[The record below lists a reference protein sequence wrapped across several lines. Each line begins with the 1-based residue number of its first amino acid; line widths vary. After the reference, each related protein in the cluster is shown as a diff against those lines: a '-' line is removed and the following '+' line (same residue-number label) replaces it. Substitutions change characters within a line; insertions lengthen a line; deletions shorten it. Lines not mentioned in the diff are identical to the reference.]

1 LLKSQTA
8 FMLGGK
14 APAGCPD
21 CAKTDAPPR
30 LEAAM
35 AAVAVN
41 DPRKKSRRLTGV
53 IKHPSC

>member
-1 LLKSQTA
+1 
-8 FMLGGK
+8 MLGGK